1 MEARTTRGSA
11 IWVAIACALMAPASA
26 QATFTGENGKI
37 AFVRVANNENG
48 ELHVVNADGTGLK
61 RLTDHSAFS
70 NDNTYDG
77 VAGWSPDGRKI
88 LFVGVRD
95 YGTDIYTINP
105 DGTGET
111 NLTRSPSLVE
121 TGARWSPD
129 GTRIAF
135 DGCVTSNS
143 MCGISTMNPD
153 GSDRRDLLLDEHN
166 SAVQPVWSPDGSQI
180 AYQQVFYTPSGLTLA
195 QEIHIMNSDG
205 SGRRRLTDGTGPFWG
220 HGSRIAFW
228 RPIPYGNGAANEI
241 FTIRPDGT
249 GETRL
254 TYDLGS
260 DSPYDWS
267 PDGARLLFSAGPHPR
282 GLFTVG
288 ADGSA
293 RTRLGDSD
301 ASAAW
306 SPDGTKV
313 VAGGLRVINA
323 DGSGATRIT
332 QTPNRFGGDTQPA
345 WQPLVRSSFKNA
357 PEFCRAQREAVG
369 PAAFAARYGGKQSG
383 LGRCIKQR

>member
-1 MEARTTRGSA
+1 MGPE
-11 IWVAIACALMAPASA
+11 
-26 QATFTGENGKI
+26 
-37 AFVRVANNENG
+37 
-48 ELHVVNADGTGLK
+48 
-61 RLTDHSAFS
+61 
-70 NDNTYDG
+70 
-77 VAGWSPDGRKI
+77 
-88 LFVGVRD
+88 
-95 YGTDIYTINP
+95 
-105 DGTGET
+105 
-111 NLTRSPSLVE
+111 
-121 TGARWSPD
+121 
-129 GTRIAF
+129 
-135 DGCVTSNS
+135 
-143 MCGISTMNPD
+143 
-153 GSDRRDLLLDEHN
+153 
-166 SAVQPVWSPDGSQI
+166 PV
-180 AYQQVFYTPSGLTLA
+180 
-195 QEIHIMNSDG
+195 
-205 SGRRRLTDGTGPFWG
+205 WG

-228 RPIPYGNGAANEI
+228 QPVPYGNGAANEI

-267 PDGARLLFSAGPHPR
+267 PDGARLLFAAGPHPR

-323 DGSGATRIT
+323 DGSGEARIT
-332 QTPNRFGGDTQPA
+332 QTPNRFGEDTQPA

-357 PEFCRAQREAVG
+357 PAFCRAHREAVG
-369 PAAFAARYGGKQSG
+369 PARPSRRDTAGRRAASAAAYSAVRPSWSRRGCHRRS
-383 LGRCIKQR
+383 RRAVMD